1 MKKQRIP
8 EVSWNAKDGE
18 IYERLS
24 DNEVFADLFNGVV
37 FQGEEIIKPEY
48 LEEMNEKKQLKIPG
62 RDGQPVVI
70 QKLRDVQKACGS
82 DGSLWGTMLAAMGQ
96 RTDLL
101 WNAGET
107 YAL

>member
-1 MKKQRIP
+1 MQIDILYNIRKTVRIFVYIIWYLHGVCLFSRGGQMKKQRIP

-48 LEEMNEKKQLKIPG
+48 LEEMNEKKQL
-62 RDGQPVVI
+62 
-70 QKLRDVQKACGS
+70 
-82 DGSLWGTMLAAMGQ
+82 
-96 RTDLL
+96 
-101 WNAGET
+101 
-107 YAL
+107 

>member
-1 MKKQRIP
+1 
-8 EVSWNAKDGE
+8 
-18 IYERLS
+18 
-24 DNEVFADLFNGVV
+24 VFADLFNGVV

-62 RDGQPVVI
+62 RDGQPVAI